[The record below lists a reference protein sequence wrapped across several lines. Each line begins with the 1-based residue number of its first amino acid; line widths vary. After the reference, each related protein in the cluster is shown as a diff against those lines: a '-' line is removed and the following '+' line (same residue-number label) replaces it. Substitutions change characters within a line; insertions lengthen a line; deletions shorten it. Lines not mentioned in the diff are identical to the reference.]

1 MLIKDYKRE
10 YNVNY
15 DRHELYS
22 YIMSGVEPKII
33 YEKMGITYKQ
43 YKLGKNIYL
52 TISTNLKTHQNKCQ
66 KRFS

>member
-10 YNVNY
+10 YKVNY

-43 YKLGKNIYL
+43 YKLGEKYIFEH
-52 TISTNLKTHQNKCQ
+52 IDEFKTPSK
-66 KRFS
+66 